1 MIMSLDLIT
10 SSSNDKS
17 ARSSEDSDFICVNIS
32 FFWVSN
38 RVFITSSWSG
48 ENRFVEVLVDVFML
62 VAASGEYPSQS
73 VFHKLEGITLE
84 EGLVI
89 IIEFELIFFF
99 WLLVCMES
107 VIL

>member
-1 MIMSLDLIT
+1 MG
-10 SSSNDKS
+10 
-17 ARSSEDSDFICVNIS
+17 SEMCIRDRIQTLCVNIS

-48 ENRFVEVLVDVFML
+48 ENRFVEILVDVFML
-62 VAASGEYPSQS
+62 VAASGENPSPS

-89 IIEFELIFFF
+89 VIEFELIFFF